1 MAYIIVADR
10 NGELERREL
19 TGPLLI
25 GRAHDCD
32 IVIKDIL
39 LSRRHCRIERFDN
52 RWVVT
57 DLGSKNGTRI
67 GQELITRHVL
77 RDGEVIRAGRA
88 QIAFM
93 EGAFVPAPA
102 DSLKPRPRGSR
113 SHRPAD
119 PNESLAGTVLGFQLF
134 DMEEDARLS
143 GHPIPRPRPA
153 EPASYRD
160 DSAHA
165 LVAQITSSTWDSILT
180 GQTGE
185 SAVTEDH
192 GEQAATARP
201 TRQAYAPATAAA
213 SSAPQAAAAGESG
226 DGATA
231 VAVQSAPAPPRPAAT
246 RPTVIRSVD
255 PSRRAT
261 IPSWLAVAYV
271 ALAAAVAGGSLFI
284 ILRHGSM

>member
-52 RWVVT
+52 RWVIS
-57 DLGSKNGTRI
+57 DLGSKNGTRV

-77 RDGEVIRAGRA
+77 RDGEVIRVGRA

-102 DSLKPRPRGSR
+102 ESLKPRPRGPR

-160 DSAHA
+160 DAAHA

-185 SAVTEDH
+185 SAATQDNR
-192 GEQAATARP
+192 EQAKTSPPTGQAHAPSTAP
-201 TRQAYAPATAAA
+201 SGAP
-213 SSAPQAAAAGESG
+213 PAAAADESAH
-226 DGATA
+226 GASA
-231 VAVQSAPAPPRPAAT
+231 VAVRAAPMPPRRPAAT

-255 PSRRAT
+255 PNRRAT

-284 ILRHGSM
+284 ILRHGAM